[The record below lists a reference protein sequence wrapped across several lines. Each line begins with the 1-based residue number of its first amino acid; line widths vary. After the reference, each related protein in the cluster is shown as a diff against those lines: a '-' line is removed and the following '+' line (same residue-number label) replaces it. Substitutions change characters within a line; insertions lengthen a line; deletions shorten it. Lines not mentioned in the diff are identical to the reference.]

1 MAEAAR
7 TLAPILRGHSW
18 APGAQKEGP
27 LAGHSGKAP
36 AGARRCRQAGV
47 NGTLLLSA
55 CPGPIPL
62 AESSQVTFEG
72 AAAALGGS
80 PKASGLLLAFSCPLA
95 RPAWAW
101 PEGGLTSAW
110 PRKAAQPAN
119 WCLRVQN
126 RRMRTAAH
134 TRILARPPRLSTG
147 NKGQGRS
154 VCLEALHPACPI
166 DSQGCPAPEPPP
178 VAGLSPGRS
187 QRGRGLD
194 PAVWPPQ
201 PAGRCVTGRLRVSMF
216 VPTVGTQWDRDTRCT
231 QPGHRFAIRAPS
243 IHFCLS

>member
-1 MAEAAR
+1 MR
-7 TLAPILRGHSW
+7 DICPKRSRGLTSFRPQGRCYELSRRRGALGLQRPGLPRGGGGRGCSHCSSHS
-18 APGAQKEGP
+18 QGP
-27 LAGHSGKAP
+27 LLGPRCPERGPLCPTLWEAP
-36 AGARRCRQAGV
+36 AGAWSCRQAGV

-55 CPGPIPL
+55 CPGPTPL

-101 PEGGLTSAW
+101 PERGLTSAW
-110 PRKAAQPAN
+110 PRKVAQPAN
-119 WCLRVQN
+119 LCLRVQN
-126 RRMRTAAH
+126 HRTRTAAH
-134 TRILARPPRLSTG
+134 TRILARPQRLSTG

-166 DSQGCPAPEPPP
+166 DSQGCPASEPPP

-187 QRGRGLD
+187 QRGWGLD
-194 PAVWPPQ
+194 P
-201 PAGRCVTGRLRVSMF
+201 
-216 VPTVGTQWDRDTRCT
+216 TV
-231 QPGHRFAIRAPS
+231 
-243 IHFCLS
+243 